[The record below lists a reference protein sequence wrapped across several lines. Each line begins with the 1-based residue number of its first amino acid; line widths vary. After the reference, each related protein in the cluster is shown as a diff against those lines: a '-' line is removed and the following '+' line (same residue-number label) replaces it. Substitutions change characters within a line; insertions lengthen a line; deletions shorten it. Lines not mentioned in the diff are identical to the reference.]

1 MEADRKRGRYA
12 KTAERQKAIIRAA
25 RDSFAEHG
33 VTGSSLRDVAERAGI
48 AHASVLYHF
57 PSKDELLLAVL
68 AFSDEEELQHSTYTG
83 GNAAGGKT
91 FLRDLLLRHQQRPE
105 LIRFRAELTS
115 AASRSDHAAHEYF
128 VTRYAEARARTAAS
142 LQRLQDQ
149 GRLRKGLD
157 PEQAAVLFLAMLDGM
172 QTQWLLDTGLDILSP
187 LDQFFDLILEPEK

>member
-12 KTAERQKAIIRAA
+12 KTVERQKAILRAA

-68 AFSDEEELQHSTYTG
+68 ASSDEEELQHSTYTED
-83 GNAAGGKT
+83 NAAGGKT

-105 LIRFRAELTS
+105 LIRFWAELTS
-115 AASRSDHAAHEYF
+115 AASRTDHAAHEYF
-128 VTRYAEARARTAAS
+128 VTRYEEGRARTVAF

-157 PEQAAVLFLAMLDGM
+157 PEHAAVLFLAMLDGM

>member
-1 MEADRKRGRYA
+1 METDRKRGRYA

-33 VTGSSLRDVAERAGI
+33 VTGSSLRDVAMRAGI

-68 AFSDEEELQHSTYTG
+68 AYSDEEELQLSTERED
-83 GNAAGGKT
+83 NAAGGKT

-105 LIRFRAELTS
+105 LIRLWADLTS
-115 AASRSDHAAHEYF
+115 AASRTDHAAHEYF
-128 VTRYAEARARTAAS
+128 VTRYEGARARTVAF

-157 PEQAAVLFLAMLDGM
+157 PEHAAVLFLAMLDGM